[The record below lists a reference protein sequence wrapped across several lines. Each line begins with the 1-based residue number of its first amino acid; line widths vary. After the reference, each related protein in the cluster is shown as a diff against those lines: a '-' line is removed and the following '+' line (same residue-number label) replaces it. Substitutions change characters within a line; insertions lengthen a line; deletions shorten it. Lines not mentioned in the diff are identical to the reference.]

1 MMEAA
6 FIQGRR
12 PVNIES
18 YRYLREWFA
27 PRMKSV
33 TRLSSDT
40 AGATSIEYALIAS
53 VVSIVIAGVVLLLGD
68 QVLALYQQIAAA
80 FG

>member
-1 MMEAA
+1 MMEAT
-6 FIQGRR
+6 FIQGCR
-12 PVNIES
+12 PVNIET

-27 PRMKSV
+27 LRKKNV
-33 TRLSSDT
+33 TRLFSDT

-53 VVSIVIAGVVLLLGD
+53 VVSVVLLLGD

>member
-40 AGATSIEYALIAS
+40 AGATSIKYAL
-53 VVSIVIAGVVLLLGD
+53 IAGVVLLLGD

>member
-33 TRLSSDT
+33 TRLSSDSV
-40 AGATSIEYALIAS
+40 GATSIKYAL
-53 VVSIVIAGVVLLLGD
+53 IAGVVLLLGD

>member
-40 AGATSIEYALIAS
+40 AGETSIEYAL
-53 VVSIVIAGVVLLLGD
+53 IAGVVLLLGD

>member
-27 PRMKSV
+27 LRKKNV
-33 TRLSSDT
+33 TRLFSDT

-53 VVSIVIAGVVLLLGD
+53 VVSVVLLLGD
-68 QVLALYQQIAAA
+68 QVLAL
-80 FG
+80 

>member
-1 MMEAA
+1 M
-6 FIQGRR
+6 QLLC
-12 PVNIES
+12 
-18 YRYLREWFA
+18 LRAHGF
-27 PRMKSV
+27 RFFTKI
-33 TRLSSDT
+33 TLS
-40 AGATSIEYALIAS
+40 LII

>member
-1 MMEAA
+1 
-6 FIQGRR
+6 
-12 PVNIES
+12 
-18 YRYLREWFA
+18 
-27 PRMKSV
+27 MKSV

-40 AGATSIEYALIAS
+40 AGETSIEYALIAS
-53 VVSIVIAGVVLLLGD
+53 VVSTVIAGVVLLLGD